1 MALLCVALCG
11 TLLNILMV
19 QNYCNFRVF
28 VFDVY
33 TSLSPH
39 SMVKFYVNCKQ
50 EPTWKWSLVTENAID
65 TNRCYE
71 IIFNDMVMRN
81 KRTSFTLL
89 IHVNNIQNSLL

>member
-33 TSLSPH
+33 TTLSPH
-39 SMVKFYVNCKQ
+39 SMVKFYINRKQ
-50 EPTWKWSLVTENAID
+50 DRHGNGLWS
-65 TNRCYE
+65 RK
-71 IIFNDMVMRN
+71 M
-81 KRTSFTLL
+81 LL
-89 IHVNNIQNSLL
+89 IRTDVMKSYLMIWL